1 MGTAEWGLVVS
12 AMAAVILLLAVRL
25 WELRQ
30 DLEIERYNYNALRTA
45 SETRLKE
52 LKADNDVLMN
62 FVGAIENMAQG
73 TRNKVEAK

>member
-1 MGTAEWGLVVS
+1 MSWMIVAVLAVV
-12 AMAAVILLLAVRL
+12 VLLLAVKV

-30 DLEIERYNYNALRTA
+30 DIEMHQVSYNTMKLN
-45 SETRLKE
+45 SERKLGE
-52 LKADNDVLMN
+52 LKGKHVVLMN

>member
-1 MGTAEWGLVVS
+1 MWLIVATL
-12 AMAAVILLLAVRL
+12 AAVILLLVMRV

-30 DLEIERYNYNALRTA
+30 DLAMERASYNAMA
-45 SETRLKE
+45 KRLKT
-52 LKADNDVLMN
+52 DNDVLMN